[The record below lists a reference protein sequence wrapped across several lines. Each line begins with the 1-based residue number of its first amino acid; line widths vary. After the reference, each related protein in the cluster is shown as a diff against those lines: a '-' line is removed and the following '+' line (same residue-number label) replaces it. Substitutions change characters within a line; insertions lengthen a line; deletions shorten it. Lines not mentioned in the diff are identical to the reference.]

1 MAIQHDKAALLAAL
15 RKPALSKPQVEEIMS
30 QATIP
35 AAKPPTPPQHVS
47 PWRIGKEAMGLLAD
61 GLAVWPML
69 TMTYFSGFDDLLHHM
84 WA

>member
-15 RKPALSKPQVEEIMS
+15 RKQALTQPQMEEVMC

-35 AAKPPTPPQHVS
+35 VAKPLAPPQHVS

-61 GLAVWPML
+61 GLAVWPIL